1 MDRWFSGASNFT
13 ALLKLHISAPPGAL
27 TGLLLQDYMQGAG
40 EEGVLLV
47 ALGTVTELGEARPLL
62 LHMLI

>member
-1 MDRWFSGASNFT
+1 MVFRRIQ
-13 ALLKLHISAPPGAL
+13 LYCSAEAAYLSPPGAL